1 MNFSLCDL
9 PAGVKL
15 PFFEALIPAGFPSPA
30 ADYAKK
36 NIDLNELLI
45 THPAG
50 TYFLRVSGT
59 SMIDANISDGDVVIV
74 DSSLH
79 ASEGNIVIASIDG
92 EFTVKQLQKNPFP
105 ALIPMNPEF
114 PPIPIPAG
122 SEFNLFGVVTYII
135 HKAL

>member
-1 MNFSLCDL
+1 MHFSLCEL
-9 PAGVKL
+9 PAGIKL

-59 SMIDANISDGDVVIV
+59 SMIDANISDGDIVIV
-74 DSSLH
+74 DSSLQAH
-79 ASEGNIVIASIDG
+79 DGSLVIPLDS
-92 EFTVKQLQKNPFP
+92 FC
-105 ALIPMNPEF
+105 
-114 PPIPIPAG
+114 
-122 SEFNLFGVVTYII
+122 
-135 HKAL
+135 